1 MKKNPTHAGFTWI
14 HLDKEKEYH
23 TCTLD
28 SVWMPSASTLIS
40 GATETPNTQP
50 LPSPK
55 QPPSYLNPSSKP
67 LGLKKSKYSAIY
79 KTKILATAPE
89 KKSKHSP
96 IYKI

>member
-1 MKKNPTHAGFTWI
+1 MQEKNPTHAGFTWI
-14 HLDKEKEYH
+14 HLDKEREYH

-40 GATETPNTQP
+40 GATETPNAQP

-55 QPPSYLNPSSKP
+55 QPPSYLKQSSKL

-89 KKSKHSP
+89 KKIKTFTY
-96 IYKI
+96 I